1 MNMSIRAYAHHRGMS
16 HTAVQKAIKTGRID
30 LEADGK
36 INPQKA
42 DNAWQV
48 NTRFSADDT
57 PSNESY
63 SVSSDHGNEIESK
76 NTPNYQKA
84 RAIREA
90 YSARLAKLD
99 FEERS
104 GKLVPLE
111 TVSKVVFTI
120 GRQLRDRMQLIPRQL
135 SPLIVSSVLENSDP
149 RVIET
154 MLDDAIRDAL
164 EQYNKEA
171 GKHWG
176 ISESEL

>member
-1 MNMSIRAYAHHRGMS
+1 MNMSIRAYAHHRGVS
-16 HTAVQKAIKTGRID
+16 HTAVQKAIKTGRIK
-30 LEADGK
+30 LETDGK
-36 INPQKA
+36 INPQKS

-48 NTRFSADDT
+48 NTRPSAEST
-57 PSNESY
+57 SSNEPY
-63 SVSSDHGNEIESK
+63 SDSSDHSNEIETK

-120 GRQLRDRMQLIPRQL
+120 GRQLRDRIQLIPRQL
-135 SPLIVSSVLENSDP
+135 SPLIVSSVLENPDP
-149 RVIET
+149 RLIEVL
-154 MLDDAIRDAL
+154 LDDAIRDAL
-164 EQYNKEA
+164 EQYTKEA
-171 GKHWG
+171 SKHWG
-176 ISESEL
+176 ISEQD

>member
-1 MNMSIRAYAHHRGMS
+1 MNLSLRAYAKHRGVALS
-16 HTAVQKAIKTGRID
+16 AVQKAIKTGRIK

-36 INPQKA
+36 INAQKA
-42 DNAWQV
+42 DASWQF
-48 NTRFSADDT
+48 NTRPSAQDSS
-57 PSNESY
+57 SNESY
-63 SVSSDHGNEIESK
+63 SDSSDQSNEIESK
-76 NTPNYQKA
+76 NAPNYQKA

-120 GRQLRDRMQLIPRQL
+120 GRQLRDRLQLIPRQL
-135 SPLIVSSVLENSDP
+135 SPLIVSQVLETPDP
-149 RVIET
+149 RVIEA

-164 EQYNKEA
+164 EQYTKEA
-171 GKHWG
+171 SRRWS
-176 ISESEL
+176 ISEQDE